1 MSDQPM
7 IEVWGAGTMRTLR
20 PLWVL
25 EELGLAYHLA
35 PIGPR
40 TGETQTLEYTEL
52 NPKQKIPFLKDGS
65 VKLSESVAMSRY
77 LIERYGDE
85 ESLSIPA
92 TIEARAKED
101 EWVCYVYGELDE
113 TSLYVMR
120 RHRGSARHLRSLQK
134 MRWIQQRPMPKSIL
148 QLLMVLLQTK
158 NSCSRT
164 DLGLPTSFWSRVLI
178 GQKRTGLIYRPTS
191 SAIGTN
197 SLQDPRISERMRGT
211 MAIDKPGML
220 KAGAFKRRR
229 RWVR

>member
-1 MSDQPM
+1 MSNQPM

-25 EELGLAYHLA
+25 EELGLPYHLA

-40 TGETQTLEYTEL
+40 TGETQTLEYTKL

-85 ESLSIPA
+85 EGLSIPA

-120 RHRGSARHLRSLQK
+120 RHRICTPFTELQK
-134 MRWIQQRPMPKSIL
+134 MRWIQQRPMPKSTL
-148 QLLMVLLQTK
+148 QWLMVLFQTR
-158 NSCSRT
+158 NSC
-164 DLGLPTSFWSRVLI
+164 L
-178 GQKRTGLIYRPTS
+178 
-191 SAIGTN
+191 
-197 SLQDPRISERMRGT
+197 RI
-211 MAIDKPGML
+211 D
-220 KAGAFKRRR
+220 
-229 RWVR
+229 

>member
-25 EELGLAYHLA
+25 EELGLPYHLA

-77 LIERYGDE
+77 LIERYGHE

-120 RHRGSARHLRSLQK
+120 RHRDLHTIYGVEK

-148 QLLMVLLQTK
+148 QSLMVLLQTK
-158 NSCSRT
+158 NFCSRT

-178 GQKRTGLIYRPTS
+178 GQKRTGLIYRRTS
-191 SAIGTN
+191 SAIGTD
-197 SLQDPRISERMRGT
+197 SLRDPRTSERMRGT

-220 KAGAFKRRR
+220 KAGAFKRRQG
-229 RWVR
+229 WVR

>member
-7 IEVWGAGTMRTLR
+7 IEIWGAGTMRTLR

-25 EELGLAYHLA
+25 EELGLAYQLA

-40 TGETQTLEYTEL
+40 TGETQTQEYTEL

-65 VKLSESVAMSRY
+65 VKLSESVAISRY
-77 LIERYGDE
+77 LIERYGHE

-120 RHRGSARHLRSLQK
+120 RHRDLHTIYGALQK

-148 QLLMVLLQTK
+148 RSLMVLFQTK
-158 NSCSRT
+158 NFCLRT

-178 GQKRTGLIYRPTS
+178 GQKRTGLIYRRTS
-191 SAIGTN
+191 SAIGTD
-197 SLQDPRISERMRGT
+197 S
-211 MAIDKPGML
+211 
-220 KAGAFKRRR
+220 
-229 RWVR
+229 

>member
-7 IEVWGAGTMRTLR
+7 IEIWGAGTMRTLR

-25 EELGLAYHLA
+25 EELGLAYQLA

-40 TGETQTLEYTEL
+40 TGETQTEEYTEL

-120 RHRGSARHLRSLQK
+120 RHQDLHTIYGVAENAVDSAKTYAEKHLAVVDGFVSDK
-134 MRWIQQRPMPKSIL
+134 EF
-148 QLLMVLLQTK
+148 LLE
-158 NSCSRT
+158 NR
-164 DLGLPTSFWSRVLI
+164 LGLADILLVSCLDWAKAYGFDLSPNLKRYRDRLI
-178 GQKRTGLIYRPTS
+178 ARP
-191 SAIGTN
+191 AY
-197 SLQDPRISERMRGT
+197 QRAHERNYGNR
-211 MAIDKPGML
+211 
-220 KAGAFKRRR
+220 
-229 RWVR
+229 

>member
-7 IEVWGAGTMRTLR
+7 IEIWGAGTMRTLR

-25 EELGLAYHLA
+25 EELGLAYQLA
-35 PIGPR
+35 PLGPR
-40 TGETQTLEYTEL
+40 TGETQTAEYTEL

-77 LIERYGDE
+77 LIERYGHE

-120 RHRGSARHLRSLQK
+120 RHRDLHAIYGVAK

-148 QLLMVLLQTK
+148 RSLMGLLQTK
-158 NSCSRT
+158 NSAREPVWACRHPS
-164 DLGLPTSFWSRVLI
+164 GLVS
-178 GQKRTGLIYRPTS
+178 
-191 SAIGTN
+191 
-197 SLQDPRISERMRGT
+197 
-211 MAIDKPGML
+211 
-220 KAGAFKRRR
+220 
-229 RWVR
+229 